1 MDACVRG
8 DVRNGSLKIDIISTL
23 HNLSIACIKRNIPDT
38 LFRTTLNA
46 LIEDLNLV
54 SAWKM
59 KMHDFLSLLEEDEQ
73 SDLLNPMITSFI
85 ASIEDVVADD
95 RNGEWKIYKD
105 RLYDGFLKLEFPENM
120 KTKALQ
126 IIEGELGYKVK
137 TMTPEEYEERIRKIA
152 KHEYAEITP
161 VEFKILVKQSV
172 KINPKLFSKTVISK
186 AYFAQVIAN
195 EDHGEQIED
204 LREEYLSENDTEEEN
219 EEYDENFYLYK
230 EFMENDDEEDE
241 DKDKEKTKQMEM
253 AEKPITVEKH
263 GSLSKYIALDTNL
276 SSCSTIRA
284 CRTDLMKISKIKQK
298 DKNKNNY
305 NISEQLELI
314 SQNSKNRT
322 LENSNILEQNLK
334 IINKIQYG
342 KFIKF
347 YLINSIIKIL

>member
-1 MDACVRG
+1 
-8 DVRNGSLKIDIISTL
+8 
-23 HNLSIACIKRNIPDT
+23 
-38 LFRTTLNA
+38 
-46 LIEDLNLV
+46 
-54 SAWKM
+54 
-59 KMHDFLSLLEEDEQ
+59 
-73 SDLLNPMITSFI
+73 
-85 ASIEDVVADD
+85 
-95 RNGEWKIYKD
+95 
-105 RLYDGFLKLEFPENM
+105 M

-241 DKDKEKTKQMEM
+241 D
-253 AEKPITVEKH
+253 
-263 GSLSKYIALDTNL
+263 
-276 SSCSTIRA
+276 
-284 CRTDLMKISKIKQK
+284 
-298 DKNKNNY
+298 
-305 NISEQLELI
+305 
-314 SQNSKNRT
+314 
-322 LENSNILEQNLK
+322 
-334 IINKIQYG
+334 
-342 KFIKF
+342 
-347 YLINSIIKIL
+347 

>member
-8 DVRNGSLKIDIISTL
+8 DVMNGSLKIDIISKL

-54 SAWKM
+54 SPWKM

-73 SDLLNPMITSFI
+73 PDLLNPMITSFI

-204 LREEYLSENDTEEEN
+204 LREEYLSENDT
-219 EEYDENFYLYK
+219 
-230 EFMENDDEEDE
+230 
-241 DKDKEKTKQMEM
+241 
-253 AEKPITVEKH
+253 
-263 GSLSKYIALDTNL
+263 
-276 SSCSTIRA
+276 
-284 CRTDLMKISKIKQK
+284 
-298 DKNKNNY
+298 
-305 NISEQLELI
+305 
-314 SQNSKNRT
+314 
-322 LENSNILEQNLK
+322 
-334 IINKIQYG
+334 
-342 KFIKF
+342 
-347 YLINSIIKIL
+347 